1 MPTYMIIRIISIIC
15 FLTSGYIINK
25 VIPPKRRNIIMFI
38 IVLTIC
44 VITGIISI
52 VQEGKYRSENRIAR
66 LEEKLGNIYFQGKV
80 ISSFTKYKEVLLCIL
95 IDTTNT
101 PYYYTYARD
110 LALRIENGIAVMP
123 IGMLDTFDTKSVF
136 KNNAEYVIVN
146 KDKNSEINFIIKTD
160 TLTVPLIH
168 AFWPGKLDKKYMT
181 VFDEIIY
188 QNKPK
193 VLE

>member
-1 MPTYMIIRIISIIC
+1 MLYDAYRLETTILATPEIPTNERNCLNILFNIITQSIIPTHMFIRIISIIC
-15 FLTSGYIINK
+15 FLASGYIINK

-80 ISSFTKYKEVLLCIL
+80 ISSFTKYEKVLLCIL

-101 PYYYTYARD
+101 PYY
-110 LALRIENGIAVMP
+110 L
-123 IGMLDTFDTKSVF
+123 
-136 KNNAEYVIVN
+136 
-146 KDKNSEINFIIKTD
+146 
-160 TLTVPLIH
+160 H
-168 AFWPGKLDKKYMT
+168 
-181 VFDEIIY
+181 
-188 QNKPK
+188 
-193 VLE
+193 